1 MKTLGGV
8 AHIIGDNFRG
18 YHPAY
23 APLMRQDDKMAAFYT
38 DRDTGRWVE
47 KAIAHAIC
55 ERVNI
60 IIEGTMRDSTK
71 VEETMKNLRQAGYQV
86 DARVLVVKSE
96 LSWQGIIQRYE
107 AQKADRGAGRMTTPT
122 SHQASYDGVPITVA
136 HIEQEKLAD
145 TLTLY
150 RRGNVVI
157 YQNELNDG
165 DWINPPIAQY
175 MIELERKRALTEQ
188 EARDYLNG
196 YEHILTQITL
206 PERQASID
214 EINTIRQFCEQAR
227 QQVLKIRA

>member
-1 MKTLGGV
+1 MNQNPEKYLLSASQHESIFQTQIKPLVFESIRKTLKPTAVILGWQPWSGKSALITHVNEDMKTLGGV

-96 LSWQGIIQRYE
+96 LSWQGIIQR
-107 AQKADRGAGRMTTPT
+107 
-122 SHQASYDGVPITVA
+122 
-136 HIEQEKLAD
+136 
-145 TLTLY
+145 
-150 RRGNVVI
+150 
-157 YQNELNDG
+157 
-165 DWINPPIAQY
+165 
-175 MIELERKRALTEQ
+175 
-188 EARDYLNG
+188 
-196 YEHILTQITL
+196 
-206 PERQASID
+206 
-214 EINTIRQFCEQAR
+214 
-227 QQVLKIRA
+227 